1 LKNIQPPIISIV
13 IPTFNHGDFLERAI
27 RSILNQTFEDWE
39 AIIIDNHSTDKTDE
53 ILVNFNDPRIKFKKI
68 HNKGVIAV
76 SRNTA
81 IKIARGE
88 WIAFLD
94 SDDWWVPEK
103 LKMCLNYIHKGVDVI
118 YHDLEIKSYKS
129 KFFQRKKIKSR
140 QLKKPILKDLL
151 IRGNAINNSSVIVR
165 KSLFSLIGG
174 ISEDQSLVATEDYNT
189 WLKIANISNRF
200 FYLPKILGYYFVH
213 NYSVSK
219 KDMSI
224 PLENAVK
231 EFTNILN
238 EKEKKL
244 LESNLRYASGRYQY
258 LNDNQIKAKEDL
270 LFVLFNGSFELKLK
284 SLYMLIMISF
294 R

>member
-1 LKNIQPPIISIV
+1 LKNIQPPLISIV

-27 RSILNQTFEDWE
+27 KSILNQTFEDWE

-53 ILVNFNDPRIKFKKI
+53 ILVSFNDPRIKYKKI

-76 SRNTA
+76 SRNAA

-103 LKMCLNYIHKGVDVI
+103 LKMCLNYIHKGADVI
-118 YHDLEIKSYKS
+118 YHDLEIKSHKS

-174 ISEDQSLVATEDYNT
+174 ISEDQSLIATEDYNT

-200 FYLPKILGYYFVH
+200 FYLPKILGYYYVH
-213 NYSVSK
+213 NYSISK
-219 KDMSI
+219 KNMSI

-231 EFTNILN
+231 EFINILN

-258 LNDNQIKAKEDL
+258 LNDNQLKAKEDL

-284 SLYMLIMISF
+284 SLYMFIMISF
-294 R
+294 K